1 MDETDF
7 LLPKQSFSSTNQKD
21 IDMDQNML
29 FAWLNLS
36 FKIGWEHTS
45 QEIRQN
51 HKESKKYIKQILFEQ
66 SGYVT
71 SNEVLYIMGAS
82 GSGKTTLLNC
92 LSGKA
97 ASKGQVSLNKTLKI
111 NKDNF
116 SKFGAFVT
124 K

>member
-7 LLPKQSFSSTNQKD
+7 LLPKQSFPSTNEKD
-21 IDMDQNML
+21 IGVDQNML

-36 FKIGWEHTS
+36 VKIGWKHTS
-45 QEIRQN
+45 QEIRHN
-51 HKESKKYIKQILFEQ
+51 HKESKKYIKQILYEQ

>member
-21 IDMDQNML
+21 IDVDQNML

-36 FKIGWEHTS
+36 VKIGWDHTS
-45 QEIRQN
+45 QKIRHN
-51 HKESKKYIKQILFEQ
+51 HKESKKYIKQILYEQ

-92 LSGKA
+92 LSGKT
-97 ASKGQVSLNKTLKI
+97 ASKGQVSLNKTFKI

>member
-7 LLPKQSFSSTNQKD
+7 LLPKHNLSSMNQKD
-21 IDMDQNML
+21 FDMDQNKL
-29 FAWLNLS
+29 LTWLNLS
-36 FKIGWEHTS
+36 VKIDKEYTN
-45 QEIRQN
+45 QELRQN
-51 HKESKKYIKQILFEQ
+51 MKSSKEYTKQVLYEQ
-66 SGYVT
+66 SGYVA
-71 SNEVLYIMGAS
+71 SQEALYIMGAS

-92 LSGKA
+92 LSGKP